1 MHFLITGMFD
11 SSNGVEHA
19 VNAGNSQSGDRH
31 DRKPPRTDRKDFTSG
46 VVGVSINRQ
55 GSSDEPG
62 MDEIDHLTQEEVSGI
77 QSYTWDAYPVTG
89 KFVRCPQKINGY
101 SLWIKC

>member
-1 MHFLITGMFD
+1 MLKIHITFIKKKSILQSISLMHFFTTGMFD

-62 MDEIDHLTQEEVSGI
+62 MDETDNLYVEDVSLHI
-77 QSYTWDAYPVTG
+77 Y
-89 KFVRCPQKINGY
+89 
-101 SLWIKC
+101 

>member
-1 MHFLITGMFD
+1 MHFFITGMFD

-62 MDEIDHLTQEEVSGI
+62 MDETDNLYLEDVSLHLPKAFFLIVCHLGNVL
-77 QSYTWDAYPVTG
+77 WLL
-89 KFVRCPQKINGY
+89 INKC
-101 SLWIKC
+101 SLWYKW

>member
-1 MHFLITGMFD
+1 M
-11 SSNGVEHA
+11 EHA

-62 MDEIDHLTQEEVSGI
+62 MEETDDLSLEDVS
-77 QSYTWDAYPVTG
+77 
-89 KFVRCPQKINGY
+89 PQHQFFR
-101 SLWIKC
+101 SLIFQLDISWALGVFAGSLEDFNS

>member
-1 MHFLITGMFD
+1 MHFFITGMFD

-62 MDEIDHLTQEEVSGI
+62 MDETDNLYLEDVSLHIYWGTKGTYLRH
-77 QSYTWDAYPVTG
+77 SFFLSAT
-89 KFVRCPQKINGY
+89 
-101 SLWIKC
+101 